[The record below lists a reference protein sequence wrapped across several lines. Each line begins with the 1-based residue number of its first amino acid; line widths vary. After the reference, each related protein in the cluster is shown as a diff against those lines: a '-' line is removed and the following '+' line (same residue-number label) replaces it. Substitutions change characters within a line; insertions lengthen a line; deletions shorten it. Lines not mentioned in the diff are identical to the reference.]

1 MTRGKERLNIA
12 HVQSKGWLTYVK
24 DGEAAVTTGESRR
37 LRGRPGEFRNMVSKY
52 PQPLINRQRNTL

>member
-1 MTRGKERLNIA
+1 MA

>member
-1 MTRGKERLNIA
+1 MVLST
-12 HVQSKGWLTYVK
+12 VQSKGWLTYVK